1 MGFFVQKVLGNA
13 SQYRLYG
20 AGFFLPIGKV
30 GRDWQGWLVGL
41 RVSRFWLL
49 VALATRRI
57 RIATKSQVIDCLLFA
72 QL

>member
-20 AGFFLPIGKV
+20 AGFFFAH
-30 GRDWQGWLVGL
+30 WQDGL
-41 RVSRFWLL
+41 KLARLARWLL
-49 VALATRRI
+49 VAADPRRI